1 MQLYALRNRFFS
13 IANVNSMVTLLWYS
27 IICNYKE
34 VYLYGIDFSGF
45 KSITVDQKTNYVSV
59 PVKHFYKNSKAEK
72 DSSNKY
78 KSKSNK
84 SLSERLY
91 QNYRVLR
98 FTDLLNEL
106 AVSKNINVVN
116 RSSFSYI
123 DSFKREK

>member
-91 QNYRVLR
+91 QNYRVLK